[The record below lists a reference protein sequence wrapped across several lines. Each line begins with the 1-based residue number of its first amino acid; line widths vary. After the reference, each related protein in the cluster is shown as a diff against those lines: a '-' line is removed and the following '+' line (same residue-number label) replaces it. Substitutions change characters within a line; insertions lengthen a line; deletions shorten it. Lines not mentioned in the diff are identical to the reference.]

1 MAYSVR
7 FGYCTMEY
15 TMPIHEG
22 LIAGSELMLTIRLI
36 KGTQLMVLA
45 KSSMPPQKSCL
56 SWAIRWVGIAKVNR
70 DLAK

>member
-15 TMPIHEG
+15 TVPIHEG

-45 KSSMPPQKSCL
+45 NRVCL
-56 SWAIRWVGIAKVNR
+56 PKRVVFPGQYVG
-70 DLAK
+70 LASLK